1 MWKQLCKLI
10 AVGFGL
16 WAGAPGLG
24 AAELTDAPFTV
35 ESWSTEEGLPQ
46 SSVISVIQTRDGYL
60 WLGTTKGLVRFDGNR
75 FTVFNEFNTPGLNS
89 DQIVFLFEDSHTNL
103 WVGTD
108 NAGVVLI
115 KDGQVQSVNLGAT
128 GHDSRLTSACEDT
141 NGAVWLY
148 TADARLA
155 RYQNGHVE
163 SLQLFQPSAAVII
176 SRIVTVEPAGSI
188 WIGES
193 ESPPVGGNVAAMIS
207 FRPENFHRSAL
218 PIEQNIHANRLD
230 YLLAGRKGG
239 LWRLV
244 DGQVEKWNGT
254 VQEKWPYPWAR
265 SPAAEVTAACED
277 DAGNLIVGT
286 PNDGVY
292 WFAPDGNY
300 RHLSKAQGLSS
311 DYVLSLCLDREG
323 DLWVGTDGDGLNRVR
338 KKVFLPP
345 ADLRALSA
353 QSVAEDG
360 RGGLWTA
367 FNANGAAY
375 WRTNRAQYYGVGQ
388 RQNAWTVLV
397 DHQGR
402 VWVGTRD
409 EGLFVL
415 QNNQFQP
422 ALPPSAT
429 AGLGLQIF
437 ALFEDR
443 QTNLW
448 AGTGNGLGRWNGRE
462 WQMYTQSGGL
472 PENRVRA
479 VVQDAAGDY
488 WIGTES
494 RGLCRLQDGKFTALP
509 ASPNGPPGNDIST
522 LFLDRA
528 GALWVG
534 TAGHG
539 LGRLKDG
546 RWTHYSRT
554 NGLAGNS
561 ISYAIGD
568 DAGNL
573 WIGSNAGLMR
583 VPPAGGELALA
594 ELRTFGHADGLPARE
609 CSIGSQ
615 PAACRADDGRL
626 WFPTAKGLVSVNP
639 AELKKDLQAPR
650 VMIESVRVDDQELRT
665 NSLSSAWAQTM
676 VVPAGAEQLEIHYT
690 GLHFSAPQEIRFRYQ
705 LEGHETK
712 PTAAGNERVARYHN
726 LWPNHY
732 RFHVWA
738 GNEDGVWTP
747 NASVLDIIVLPEFW
761 QTRTFLAGVVAVIL
775 ALVAGI
781 VRYVSTQKLKR
792 EVALF
797 KQQEA
802 LELERS
808 RIARDLHDQLGAN
821 LTQMTLLSEMAKA
834 DKDLPAEV
842 AGHAEQIMQ
851 TARETTHAL
860 DEIVWAVNPANDTL
874 EGLVNYAVK
883 YAQDY
888 LALANLRYRAEVPAQ
903 LPAAA
908 LPPEVRHNVFL
919 AFKESLN
926 NVVKHAQASEVWVR
940 LQVSPSTF
948 TFEIAD
954 NGRGMGHMD
963 PQRAAARNGLR
974 NLRKRLAD
982 IHGEFSITPG
992 AAGGTVV
999 RLTAPLITSAR
1010 PAGEP

>member
-1 MWKQLCKLI
+1 MWVC
-10 AVGFGL
+10 L
-16 WAGAPGLG
+16 WLLAGGPGLG

-35 ESWSTEEGLPQ
+35 ESWGTEEGLPQ

-108 NAGVVLI
+108 NAGVALI
-115 KDGQVQSVNLGAT
+115 QDGQVRSINLGAT

-155 RYQNGHVE
+155 RYQKGQVE
-163 SLQLFQPSAAVII
+163 PLQLFQPSTAVII
-176 SRIVTVEPAGSI
+176 ARRVTVEPAGSI
-188 WIGES
+188 WISECES
-193 ESPPVGGNVAAMIS
+193 RPIGGTVAALFS
-207 FRPENFHRSAL
+207 FRPDNFHPPAL
-218 PIEQNIHANRLD
+218 PIEQNIHATRLD
-230 YLLAGRKGG
+230 YILAGPKAG
-239 LWRLV
+239 LWRLM
-244 DGQVEKWNGT
+244 DGQVEKWSGT
-254 VQEKWPYPWAR
+254 ARTLGPWPYPWAH

-277 DAGNLIVGT
+277 EAGNLIVGT

-292 WFAPDGNY
+292 WFAADGNY

-323 DLWVGTDGDGLNRVR
+323 DLWVGTDGGGLNRVKR
-338 KKVFLPP
+338 KLFLPP
-345 ADLRALSA
+345 AGLKPLPA
-353 QSVAEDG
+353 QSLAWDDH
-360 RGGLWTA
+360 GGLWSA
-367 FNANGAAY
+367 FNANGVAC
-375 WRTNRAQYYGVGQ
+375 WRTNTAQYFGVG
-388 RQNAWTVLV
+388 REQNAWTVLV
-397 DHQGR
+397 DPQQQ
-402 VWVGTRD
+402 VWAGTRG

-415 QNNQFQP
+415 QNGLFQQAP
-422 ALPPSAT
+422 PPSAL
-429 AGLGLQIF
+429 LGPQIF

-443 QTNLW
+443 AGELW
-448 AGTGNGLGRWNGRE
+448 AGTGNGLGRWNGRG
-462 WQMYTQSGGL
+462 WTLYTTNHGL
-472 PENRVRA
+472 PENSVRA
-479 VVQDAAGDY
+479 LAQAAAGDY
-488 WIGTES
+488 WIGTENQ
-494 RGLCRLQDGKFTALP
+494 GLCRLRDGQFTRLP
-509 ASPNGPPGNDIST
+509 ASANGPPGNDIST
-522 LFLDRA
+522 LYMDRA
-528 GALWVG
+528 GTLWVG

-539 LGRLKDG
+539 LGRLKNG
-546 RWTHYSRT
+546 RWTHYSMT

-561 ISYAIGD
+561 ISYLIED

-573 WIGSNAGLMR
+573 WIGSNKGLMR
-583 VPPAGGELALA
+583 VPQAGGELELA
-594 ELRTFGHADGLPARE
+594 GLRTFGYADGLPTRE
-609 CSIGSQ
+609 CSFGSQ
-615 PAACRADDGRL
+615 PAACRGDDGRL
-626 WFPTAKGLVSVNP
+626 WFPTVKGLVSVNP
-639 AELKKDLQAPR
+639 AELKKDLQAPL
-650 VMIESVRVDDQELRT
+650 VMIESVRVDDQEQKT
-665 NSLSSAWAQTM
+665 NVLNSPWAQT
-676 VVPAGAEQLEIHYT
+676 VVMPAGAEQLEIHYT

-712 PTAAGNERVARYHN
+712 PTEAGNERVARYHN
-726 LWPNHY
+726 LWPGHY
-732 RFHVWA
+732 RFQVWA
-738 GNEDGVWTP
+738 GNEDGVWTE
-747 NASVLDIIVLPEFW
+747 NGSVLDITVLPKFW
-761 QTRTFLAGVVAVIL
+761 QTGTFLAGVIAVIL

-834 DKDLPAEV
+834 DKDLPGEV
-842 AGHAEQIMQ
+842 ESHADQIMQ

-903 LPAAA
+903 LPLAA

-919 AFKESLN
+919 AFKESVN

-954 NGRGMGHMD
+954 NGRGLGHLD
-963 PQRAAARNGLR
+963 PARAATRNGLR

-982 IHGEFSITPG
+982 IHGEFSMTPG
-992 AAGGTVV
+992 PGGGTVV
-999 RLTAPLITSAR
+999 RLTAPLGAPGR
-1010 PAGEP
+1010 PAAES